1 MNDIKQFKNQIDDM
15 QAAAEPKT
23 FRLDLVH
30 AADGTIEISNVK
42 KLSKQVS
49 PDIQTW
55 DSVDK
60 RAFTRGFLNN
70 VQRFITK

>member
-1 MNDIKQFKNQIDDM
+1 MNNIKQFKNKVDSM

-30 AADGTIEISNVK
+30 AEDGTIEVSNVK

-55 DSVDK
+55 SSVDK